1 MHQGASW
8 RGAAGCEGA
17 FPREL
22 AQAPAKIIGKFCILD
37 SESREPSRALSLE
50 RQWHLCPL
58 PFPSSQR
65 QNATQPLQCND
76 QWQLLGTPPPMLG
89 LVSGGQGW
97 VSPSLSST
105 GPGSCR

>member
-22 AQAPAKIIGKFCILD
+22 AQAPAKVIGKFCILD

-58 PFPSSQR
+58 PFPAVRDKMPHSLCS
-65 QNATQPLQCND
+65 AMTSGSFWEC
-76 QWQLLGTPPPMLG
+76 PPPPHAGPGLRWAGLG
-89 LVSGGQGW
+89 LAVTFQPRSGQ
-97 VSPSLSST
+97 L
-105 GPGSCR
+105 